1 MIIDGLPILP
11 LGIAFVVALTSA
23 MALTYANAKRAS

>member
-1 MIIDGLPILP
+1 MIDGLPLLP
-11 LGIAFVVALTSA
+11 LSISFVVALTGA